1 MIPFEETDLFG
12 SSDDQASVSDW
23 SIVAPTPKALPL
35 PPVLQ
40 SNPKPRI
47 RAPFQVSASGSSS
60 MDRAE
65 VCSRRNPVEYSPGL
79 ALPQSRETSI
89 ESLRYPDLKVGSSQ
103 SSGLPAPAFSQPL
116 PFSLQSR
123 DLDAATDL
131 GHPVHEVI
139 QMQGLSTASMAF
151 NLTSKGCPPNPQQRF
166 SNQASNLTRVRI
178 SSSSPIVWNL
188 WENFSDQMH
197 PFSSVLQ
204 QLRSSEFC
212 TEHSERFLNQFAAA
226 TLVRYMSCLLQ
237 FLQLC
242 VIMHVNVDDLS
253 EALLADLLISGAL
266 ARRADGS
273 GPKCSVTIKSLRWAH
288 KQLGVH
294 AFGCAFGALVA
305 SFEKQK
311 FETDRK
317 ESLPY
322 PAFVLMKWERRIL
335 QSNTPLKEVIILGG
349 FLLLCWSGLR
359 FSDLQRCRL
368 STWQLDSTS
377 LRGLTW
383 RAKTCNSSTPFGV
396 VTSGLLSKGSWT
408 WIHKFLSTLD
418 ELYAAESPDDIDF
431 ALPSFGNQDTP
442 QVPFDAMTYAEALF
456 YIRYYMTLPW
466 SQQSVPA
473 SLNTKSYSVHGLKAT
488 ILSWAAQAN
497 LPETDRRIH
506 GKHRPAQ
513 ASVQLYSRDDILGSL
528 RVQTALIQQIA
539 NGWRP
544 VTPLGRGGQ
553 VPMTEPSFVLE
564 QFKKDRDCPDWIF
577 FRFNQASSLQFL
589 ADVVENADD
598 VGDQLSASSSSDSSS
613 SSSSDSDVESQPA
626 PMKKPRASSQLEL
639 GPAEEALVGL
649 HRKTWHIMM
658 PASLERPDLPVW
670 QGQALKTAC
679 GRYLSPMTICPGL
692 DMQIAFPQ
700 ALCSHVGCRKGF
712 ISIGLEH

>member
-47 RAPFQVSASGSSS
+47 RAPFQVSASASSS
-60 MDRAE
+60 MHRAE
-65 VCSRRNPVEYSPGL
+65 VCSRRHPVEYSPGL

-123 DLDAATDL
+123 DLDAAADL

-139 QMQGLSTASMAF
+139 QMQGISTASMAF
-151 NLTSKGCPPNPQQRF
+151 NLTSKGSPPNPQQRF

-212 TEHSERFLNQFAAA
+212 TEHSERFLNQFAAT

-273 GPKCSVTIKSLRWAH
+273 GPKCSITIKSLRWAH

-418 ELYAAESPDDIDF
+418 ELYAAENPDDIDF

-456 YIRYYMTLPW
+456 YIRYYMTW
-466 SQQSVPA
+466 SQQSVPV

-564 QFKKDRDCPDWIF
+564 QFKKDRDCP
-577 FRFNQASSLQFL
+577 
-589 ADVVENADD
+589 E
-598 VGDQLSASSSSDSSS
+598 
-613 SSSSDSDVESQPA
+613 
-626 PMKKPRASSQLEL
+626 
-639 GPAEEALVGL
+639 
-649 HRKTWHIMM
+649 
-658 PASLERPDLPVW
+658 
-670 QGQALKTAC
+670 
-679 GRYLSPMTICPGL
+679 
-692 DMQIAFPQ
+692 
-700 ALCSHVGCRKGF
+700 
-712 ISIGLEH
+712 

>member
-1 MIPFEETDLFG
+1 
-12 SSDDQASVSDW
+12 
-23 SIVAPTPKALPL
+23 
-35 PPVLQ
+35 
-40 SNPKPRI
+40 
-47 RAPFQVSASGSSS
+47 
-60 MDRAE
+60 
-65 VCSRRNPVEYSPGL
+65 
-79 ALPQSRETSI
+79 
-89 ESLRYPDLKVGSSQ
+89 
-103 SSGLPAPAFSQPL
+103 
-116 PFSLQSR
+116 
-123 DLDAATDL
+123 
-131 GHPVHEVI
+131 
-139 QMQGLSTASMAF
+139 
-151 NLTSKGCPPNPQQRF
+151 
-166 SNQASNLTRVRI
+166 
-178 SSSSPIVWNL
+178 
-188 WENFSDQMH
+188 
-197 PFSSVLQ
+197 
-204 QLRSSEFC
+204 
-212 TEHSERFLNQFAAA
+212 
-226 TLVRYMSCLLQ
+226 
-237 FLQLC
+237 
-242 VIMHVNVDDLS
+242 MHVNVDDLS
-253 EALLADLLISGAL
+253 EALLADLLVSGAL

-273 GPKCSVTIKSLRWAH
+273 GPKCSITIKSLRWAH
-288 KQLGVH
+288 KQLGVQV
-294 AFGCAFGALVA
+294 FGCAFGALIA

-322 PAFVLMKWERRIL
+322 PAFILMKWERRIL
-335 QSNTPLKEVIILGG
+335 QSNTPMKEVIILGG

-377 LRGLTW
+377 LRGLSW

-418 ELYAAESPDDIDF
+418 DLYAAESPDDIDF

-473 SLNTKSYSVHGLKAT
+473 SLNTNSYSVHGLKAT

-497 LPETDRRIH
+497 LPESDRRIH

-564 QFKKDRDCPDWIF
+564 QFKKDRTCPDWKF

-589 ADVVENADD
+589 ADVAESAEDVEDKGS
-598 VGDQLSASSSSDSSS
+598 VSSSSDSSS
-613 SSSSDSDVESQPA
+613 SSSSDSDVESKPA
-626 PMKKPRASSQLEL
+626 PVKKLRASSQLEL

-670 QGQALKTAC
+670 QDQALKTAC
-679 GRYLSPMTICPGL
+679 GRYLSPMTVCPGL
-692 DMQIAFPQ
+692 DMQLAFPQ

>member
-1 MIPFEETDLFG
+1 MIPGEENELFG
-12 SSDDQASVSDW
+12 NPDDDTSFSEW
-23 SIVAPTPKALPL
+23 SLVAPTPKALPL

-40 SNPKPRI
+40 NNPRPRI
-47 RAPFQVSASGSSS
+47 RAPFQVSSIGYNPEQH
-60 MDRAE
+60 AE
-65 VCSRRNPVEYSPGL
+65 AGILRNPVEHSPGL
-79 ALPQSRETSI
+79 ALPQCRENSI
-89 ESLRYPDLKVGSSQ
+89 ESLRYPDYKVGSVQ
-103 SSGLPAPAFSQPL
+103 CSGLPAPTFSQPV
-116 PFSLQSR
+116 PCSLQSNQ
-123 DLDAATDL
+123 LDSAHDMAPP
-131 GHPVHEVI
+131 GHAGLALQEMPASGESFHLTAKGI
-139 QMQGLSTASMAF
+139 Q
-151 NLTSKGCPPNPQQRF
+151 PRQQPRF
-166 SNQASNLTRVRI
+166 SQQASNLTRVRI

-188 WENFSDQMH
+188 WTNFSDQMH

-212 TEHSERFLNQFAAA
+212 TEHSERFLNQLAAT

-242 VIMHVNVDDLS
+242 VIMHVRVNDMS

-273 GPKCSVTIKSLRWAH
+273 GPKCSITIKSLRWAH
-288 KQLGVH
+288 KQLGVS

-311 FETDRK
+311 FESDRK
-317 ESLPY
+317 ESLSY
-322 PAFVLMKWERRIL
+322 PVFILMKWERRIL

-349 FLLLCWSGLR
+349 FFLLCWSGLR

-396 VTSGLLSKGSWT
+396 ITSGLLSKGTWT

-418 ELYAAESPDDIDF
+418 ELYAAENPDEIDF
-431 ALPSFGNQDTP
+431 ALPTFGNQDTP
-442 QVPFDAMTYAEALF
+442 MVPFDAMTYAAALY

-466 SQQSVPA
+466 SQQGIPA

-528 RVQTALIQQIA
+528 RVQTALIEQLN

-553 VPMTEPSFVLE
+553 VPLTEPSFVLE
-564 QFKKDRDCPDWIF
+564 QFKKDRDCPEWKF
-577 FRFNQASSLQFL
+577 FRFNQKSSLQVF
-589 ADVVENADD
+589 ADNVECLEEVSDPNS
-598 VGDQLSASSSSDSSS
+598 GSSSSEASSS
-613 SSSSDSDVESQPA
+613 SSSASDSESHPA
-626 PMKKPRASSQLEL
+626 PAKKHRTSSQCEL
-639 GPAEEALVGL
+639 GPADEALVGL
-649 HRKTWHIMM
+649 HRKTWHI
-658 PASLERPDLPVW
+658 
-670 QGQALKTAC
+670 KTK
-679 GRYLSPMTICPGL
+679 R
-692 DMQIAFPQ
+692 
-700 ALCSHVGCRKGF
+700 
-712 ISIGLEH
+712 

>member
-1 MIPFEETDLFG
+1 MHHAEACI
-12 SSDDQASVSDW
+12 S
-23 SIVAPTPKALPL
+23 
-35 PPVLQ
+35 
-40 SNPKPRI
+40 
-47 RAPFQVSASGSSS
+47 RAP
-60 MDRAE
+60 
-65 VCSRRNPVEYSPGL
+65 VEHSPGL
-79 ALPQSRETSI
+79 ALPPSRETDI
-89 ESLRYPDLKVGSSQ
+89 ESLQYPDRKMGSFQ
-103 SSGLPAPAFSQPL
+103 YSGLPAPVFSQPL
-116 PFSLQSR
+116 PSSLQSTISDVAY
-123 DLDAATDL
+123 DLAP
-131 GHPVHEVI
+131 PVSDSLHLH
-139 QMQGLSTASMAF
+139 GPSTPSPEF
-151 NLTSKGCPPNPQQRF
+151 RLNPQGIHQNPKPRF
-166 SNQASNLTRVRI
+166 SQQASNLTRVRI
-178 SSSSPIVWNL
+178 SSSSPVVWNL
-188 WENFSDQMH
+188 WTNFSDQMH

-212 TEHSERFLNQFAAA
+212 TEHSERFLNQFAAT

-242 VIMHVNVDDLS
+242 VIMHVNVIDLS
-253 EALLADLLISGAL
+253 EAVLADLLISGAL

-273 GPKCSVTIKSLRWAH
+273 GPKCSITIKSLRWAH

-311 FETDRK
+311 FESDRK

-322 PAFVLMKWERRIL
+322 PVFVLMKWERRIL

-396 VTSGLLSKGSWT
+396 VTSGLLSKGTWT
-408 WIHKFLSTLD
+408 WIQKFLSTLD
-418 ELYAAESPDDIDF
+418 TLYADENPNDIDF
-431 ALPSFGNQDTP
+431 AMPTFGNQDTP
-442 QVPFDAMTYAEALF
+442 IIPFDAMTYAEALF
-456 YIRYYMTLPW
+456 YIRYYMALPW
-466 SQQSVPA
+466 SQQGVPA

-497 LPETDRRIH
+497 LPEADRRIH

-528 RVQTALIQQIA
+528 RVQTALIEQIT

-544 VTPLGRGGQ
+544 VTPLSRGGQ
-553 VPMTEPSFVLE
+553 IPMIEPSFVLE
-564 QFKKDRDCPDWIF
+564 QFKKDRDCPEWNF
-577 FRFNQASSLQFL
+577 FRFNQASSLQPL
-589 ADVVENADD
+589 ADIVEVSEDI
-598 VGDQLSASSSSDSSS
+598 VDQVSDSSSSDSSS
-613 SSSSDSDVESQPA
+613 SSSSASGIESQPA
-626 PMKKPRASSQLEL
+626 PSKKPRTSSKCDL

-649 HRKTWHIMM
+649 HRKTWHIMV
-658 PASLERPDLPVW
+658 PAALERPDLPFW
-670 QGQALKTAC
+670 QDQALKTAC
-679 GRYLSPMTICPGL
+679 GRYLSPMTICPGM
-692 DMQIAFPQ
+692 DIQIAFPQ
-700 ALCSHVGCRKGF
+700 ALCSHAGCRKGF